1 MKKLALLASSLVML
15 FSCTSKMQEPGSVDE
30 TIVNP
35 SDGQTT
41 DFFVEIE
48 DTKTALG
55 PKEGTTYPNYWSVG
69 DAITVNGVGSA
80 ALASDS
86 PYVGTNQARFT
97 INGIVTAPY
106 YYAYP
111 ASAVSNYGNG
121 TATITLPATQ
131 AWSASSYDSQAFVM
145 VGSSNA
151 INFSMT
157 PMMAVIKLSISGN
170 YASKISSV
178 EFSSLGSEKVSGAFT
193 TNFST
198 LTPASGASSTVTVNA
213 PEGGANIGTSVFLL
227 IPAQTYASGMNF
239 LINALDGTAMSVS
252 TTDSFAA
259 LSSKVYT
266 LDFTYVP
273 SAALPFQ
280 IKDVSTLQQFASRV
294 AGGEKDL
301 EAIVTA
307 NIDASSLSWT
317 SIDGYTGT
325 LDGNNK
331 TISGL
336 TQPFFDNLE
345 GSVKDLTLNSAINL
359 TADPESE
366 GVGIFA
372 NALINSGSISGCTSK
387 GSIVFQPATQVY
399 NGTRYVGGIV
409 SRAENTATLTNCSNE
424 ATISVPDNSQNN
436 EMILNIGGV
445 VGTLNSSKSSSYL
458 SNSGTIS
465 VGVINSVE
473 TTLGVRFGGVA
484 GYVTSSAAAISY
496 CANTG
501 NINYSGACHGHL
513 LIGGVGGYVRKA
525 ASYCENTADIT
536 SSGSMDN
543 TGNYWYTVGG
553 VIGWMDTSTNISNCN
568 NNSGKTISVSGTTAK
583 NLYVGGVV
591 AYYKSKNTISNS
603 TNAGSLEVTSGA
615 SINSILYLAGIAGKV
630 ESAGII
636 SSCSNSGAVSNAA
649 ATGSDDIDI
658 AGVVANSNGNI
669 TSSFNTG
676 TITNTGASGYDLCQ
690 AGVVGNT
697 SGGKTMTSCYNTGN
711 VVNSGDGGVL
721 AIGGIC
727 GWSTNGTYAQCYNTG
742 AISNSGLSN
751 HTADESTG
759 VRVGGLVGNAKNNA
773 ALTGTSSV
781 YNYNN
786 GPVSENSSSIRVAVG
801 GVCAFIDSD
810 GKAEYTVNLDY
821 CRNLS
826 SGTVTASGSD
836 KNSAYVG
843 GVLGMTDYAV
853 SIRSCANN
861 GNINLTNLGVANLR
875 VGGVMGGC
883 GDCIPDISGV
893 DSDNQTTN
901 SGNIK
906 FTTCS
911 VTGQVA
917 AGGIFGTMEN
927 TSEYTVQYCKN
938 SGSIST
944 NTQSNDSEDIST
956 ARMGAFNYIGGI
968 GTCTSSNGAG
978 KTFTHCQNTGDIK
991 VFVNSRTRI
1000 GGITAVCTIPPS
1012 YCDVDADL
1020 TWGMKDGL
1028 TDAQAAIGGIAG
1040 VLFNNDQASLTFD
1053 NLYYYGNIDASNI
1066 THNSKRLYVS
1076 GLLAARPNQNN
1087 TETTWNNC
1095 KVGGTL
1101 KNKSTSGYEKAGLF
1115 TGSNISTAN
1124 LPNYGVTVACSDCQV
1139 LSGTQIIRNTTI
1151 TTITADNPDSK
1162 VVVGNNGAKTTG
1174 NISGISCVSSISPN
1188 VPFNPAHPARN

>member
-15 FSCTSKMQEPGSVDE
+15 FSCTSKMQEPGSVNDV
-30 TIVNP
+30 IVNP
-35 SDGQTT
+35 SDGQTE
-41 DFFVEIE
+41 FFVEIE
-48 DTKTALG
+48 DTKTVLG
-55 PKEGTTYPNYWSVG
+55 PKDGTTYPNYWAAG
-69 DAITVNGVGSA
+69 DAISVNGINSA
-80 ALASDS
+80 ALDASS
-86 PYVGTNQARFT
+86 PYVGTNQAMFT
-97 INGIVTAPY
+97 INGIVSAPY
-106 YYAYP
+106 RFAYP
-111 ASAVSNYGNG
+111 ASAVSNYSNG

-157 PMMAVIKLSISGN
+157 PMMAVIKLSITGD
-170 YASKISSV
+170 YASKITSV
-178 EFSSLGSEKVSGAFT
+178 EFTSLGSEKVSGTFT
-193 TNFST
+193 TDFAT
-198 LTPASGASSTVTVNA
+198 LTATAAASPFLTVNA
-213 PEGGANIGTSVFLL
+213 PEGGADIGTSVFLL
-227 IPAQTYASGMNF
+227 IPAQNYGSGMDI
-239 LINALDGTAMSVS
+239 LINALDGTAMNVS
-252 TTDSFAA
+252 TTDAFTA

-266 LDFTYVP
+266 LEFTYAP
-273 SAALPFQ
+273 SADIPFR
-280 IKDVSTLQQFASRV
+280 IKDVTTLQQFASRV
-294 AGGEKDL
+294 AGEGGEKNLNAVVVAD
-301 EAIVTA
+301 
-307 NIDASSLSWT
+307 IDASSLSWT
-317 SIDGYTGT
+317 SLDGYTGT
-325 LDGNNK
+325 LDGKNK

-345 GSVKDLTLNSAINL
+345 GSVKNLTLNSSINL

-387 GSIVFQPATQVY
+387 GSIIFQPATQVY
-399 NGTRYVGGIV
+399 NGTRYVGGVV

-458 SNSGTIS
+458 SNSGTIF

-484 GYVTSSAAAISY
+484 GYVTSSAAAISH
-496 CANTG
+496 CTNTG

-525 ASYCENTADIT
+525 ISYCENTADIT
-536 SSGSMDN
+536 SSGSMNN

-583 NLYVGGVV
+583 NLYVGGIV

-615 SINSILYLAGIAGKV
+615 SINSILYLAGVAGKV
-630 ESAGII
+630 ESAGVVN
-636 SSCSNSGAVSNAA
+636 SCSNSGSVFNAA

-711 VVNSGDGGVL
+711 VVNLGAGGVL

-751 HTADESTG
+751 HTVDDSAG
-759 VRVGGLVGNAKNNA
+759 VRIAGLVGNAKNNST
-773 ALTGTSSV
+773 LTGTSSV

-801 GVCAFIDSD
+801 GVCAFVDSD

-853 SIRSCANN
+853 SIRSCTNN
-861 GNINLTNLGVANLR
+861 GNVNLTNLGVANLR

-893 DSDNQTTN
+893 DSDNQTIN

-917 AGGIFGTMEN
+917 AGGIFGTME
-927 TSEYTVQYCKN
+927 SAAEYTIQHCTN
-938 SGSIST
+938 SGTIMT
-944 NTQSNDSEDIST
+944 NTQSTSSEDICT
-956 ARMGAFNYIGGI
+956 ANMGAYNYIAGI

-978 KTFTHCQNTGDIK
+978 KTFTNCHNNGGHIK
-991 VFVNSRTRI
+991 VYVASRTRV
-1000 GGITAVCTIPPS
+1000 GGITAICTIPPGN
-1012 YCDVDADL
+1012 CDVTADL
-1020 TWGMKDGL
+1020 TLGWTTARAVDNVN
-1028 TDAQAAIGGIAG
+1028 AVGGIAA
-1040 VLFNNDQASLTFD
+1040 VQYDDSNTTSSFS
-1053 NLYYYGNIDASNI
+1053 NLYFNGVIDATNI
-1066 THNSKRLYVS
+1066 THNNKRQLIS
-1076 GLLAARPNQNN
+1076 GLVAARPNKAG
-1087 TETTWNNC
+1087 TASEWTNC
-1095 KVGGTL
+1095 KVGGQI
-1101 KNKSTSGYEKAGLF
+1101 KSYSNSGYDKAGLF
-1115 TGSNISTAN
+1115 TSTQQTNANRPTISCT
-1124 LPNYGVTVACSDCQV
+1124 DCQI
-1139 LSGTQIIRNTTI
+1139 LNGTKLIRGGDTYTVS
-1151 TTITADNPDSK
+1151 ADNPSPNYM
-1162 VVVGNNGAKTTG
+1162 VGGSGTTTSSM
-1174 NISGISCVSSISPN
+1174 SGVSCVDSI
-1188 VPFNPAHPARN
+1188 NP